1 MIYDVAVI
9 GAGVCGALIARNLSR
24 FYLNVCVLEQE
35 SDVAMGTTRANS
47 AIVHSGFDAKPG
59 TLKAKLNVEGCGMM
73 PELCGELHVPYRQNG
88 SLVLAFDKEDVKH
101 IHALYERGLV
111 NGVKNL
117 KLLNREELQKQEPNL
132 SEKVLEALY
141 APSAGIVCPY
151 ELALAAIG
159 NAMDNGVR
167 LKLCFKVTALSKEKE
182 YFCISSENETVKARY
197 VVNAAGL
204 FADEIA
210 KAAGEDGFFIAP
222 RKGEYM
228 LLDKAQ
234 GGLVNSTIFQCP
246 SKMGKGILVTPTVD
260 GNLLIGPTS
269 ENILDKTDSSTTQQ
283 GLEKVASTALKSVP
297 GIQLRAVITSFAGLR
312 ACAEKE
318 DFIIEPSKKQKGLI
332 HVAGIESPGLSA
344 SPAIARY
351 VMELLKREGISLK
364 ANPAFQTERRPLR
377 HCRQM
382 SMEMRNQ
389 LIQKEP
395 RFGRVICRC
404 EGITE
409 GEIIEAIHK
418 NPGATTLDGV
428 KRRTRAGMGRCQGG
442 FCTPSVIE
450 ILAREL
456 GVSMEQVTKSG
467 GDSRLLAGKCKA
479 GECVK

>member
-222 RKGEYM
+222 R
-228 LLDKAQ
+228 L
-234 GGLVNSTIFQCP
+234 S
-246 SKMGKGILVTPTVD
+246 
-260 GNLLIGPTS
+260 
-269 ENILDKTDSSTTQQ
+269 
-283 GLEKVASTALKSVP
+283 
-297 GIQLRAVITSFAGLR
+297 
-312 ACAEKE
+312 
-318 DFIIEPSKKQKGLI
+318 LI
-332 HVAGIESPGLSA
+332 HI
-344 SPAIARY
+344 
-351 VMELLKREGISLK
+351 
-364 ANPAFQTERRPLR
+364 
-377 HCRQM
+377 
-382 SMEMRNQ
+382 
-389 LIQKEP
+389 
-395 RFGRVICRC
+395 
-404 EGITE
+404 
-409 GEIIEAIHK
+409 
-418 NPGATTLDGV
+418 
-428 KRRTRAGMGRCQGG
+428 
-442 FCTPSVIE
+442 
-450 ILAREL
+450 
-456 GVSMEQVTKSG
+456 
-467 GDSRLLAGKCKA
+467 
-479 GECVK
+479 